1 MQTAKHTGR
10 CKKFK
15 NVRIF
20 IPNKQ
25 SKISQPCH
33 FFLSKSSDSLSSLS
47 QPNSSLSLPS
57 KVLGHQF
64 FFLTR
69 VYMPT
74 HLPQWLILK
83 LRNTHRSRPPVDPR
97 PLWEAGLRLQLNL
110 KVEGGY
116 ENVSTAHLGDF
127 LEDYAAVFG
136 QYEAVQLLT
145 SSAGVGA
152 ECCQCVS
159 LRF

>member
-1 MQTAKHTGR
+1 
-10 CKKFK
+10 
-15 NVRIF
+15 
-20 IPNKQ
+20 
-25 SKISQPCH
+25 
-33 FFLSKSSDSLSSLS
+33 
-47 QPNSSLSLPS
+47 
-57 KVLGHQF
+57 
-64 FFLTR
+64 
-69 VYMPT
+69 MPT

-83 LRNTHRSRPPVDPR
+83 LRNTHRSSPPVDPR

-127 LEDYAAVFG
+127 LEDYAVVFG